1 MYSNVDLKIC
11 NKHDFLEEKIDT
23 IVVIIILPDFTGNYY
38 LGISYTYTVF
48 RSLAVFLK
56 GVIEESTS
64 GKGWCH

>member
-11 NKHDFLEEKIDT
+11 NKHDFLEEKIET
-23 IVVIIILPDFTGNYY
+23 IIILPDFTGNYY
-38 LGISYTYTVF
+38 LGISYPHTVF